1 MIKFVNI
8 DKIKQLDNRVK
19 LCIGI
24 STITVI
30 LISGYV
36 LYKLNTTTPI
46 NSRKT
51 VEIYFNNKQVLNDYE
66 DMVVVY
72 NEKGQIMDAVLS
84 TTEYNPAE
92 IYIDD
97 SQCFAK
103 SDYLN
108 LVEILPNISK
118 NQKIVIIVDYQKQ
131 TLNVY
136 VQNKGKTLYR

>member
-8 DKIKQLDNRVK
+8 DKLKKMDSKVK
-19 LCIGI
+19 LYIGI

-30 LISGYV
+30 LISSYV

-46 NSRKT
+46 SSRKT
-51 VEIYFNNKQVLNDYE
+51 VEIYFNNKQILNDYE

-72 NEKGQIMDAVLS
+72 NENGQIMDAVLS

-108 LVEILPNISK
+108 LEESLPHIS
-118 NQKIVIIVDYQKQ
+118 NDQKIVMVVDYQKQ

-136 VQNKGKTLYR
+136 VQNKEKKLYR